1 MKIEDFVQIFR
12 IQESFDV
19 PAQGSDGAHT
29 WYVESPKSLT
39 GFWALSRWYN
49 TSRAFQ
55 DFRIP
60 KFRVFVQIFVSRDEP
75 CISKIAISHPIPLY
89 DPRDNTQLVGSFG
102 RIGIGFVLRIPRNNA
117 Y

>member
-1 MKIEDFVQIFR
+1 MEIEGFVQIFR

-55 DFRIP
+55 DFRTP
-60 KFRVFVQIFVSRDEP
+60 KIHVFVQIFVLM
-75 CISKIAISHPIPLY
+75 ASH
-89 DPRDNTQLVGSFG
+89 
-102 RIGIGFVLRIPRNNA
+102 A
-117 Y
+117 YRKSQYRTPSHCTILGTTLNL